1 MHANVFFKNG
11 NTTLIN
17 RLYSYKDLLLVF
29 IWREF
34 LIRYKQTA
42 IGIIWAVLQP
52 VSLMLLF
59 TFIFG
64 VVLQTTQKNYP
75 YTLFYFAGVLPWTFF
90 SGAANF
96 AVTSLSSNYNL
107 VTKIYFPRE
116 IITLSGVAINFIDY
130 LIGLIVYF
138 VLLLVYQVPITWN
151 ILWLFPLLAMLVIY
165 ITSVSLLLAALN
177 VYYRDVKL
185 ATTFLI
191 QFLFFATPVIYSIDM
206 VENRWKYILFLNPLT
221 FIVENMRRV
230 TIEGRGIVLWQLV
243 AEMLGI
249 LLVYVLVY
257 RVFIR
262 IERAFADVI

>member
-1 MHANVFFKNG
+1 MIK
-11 NTTLIN
+11 
-17 RLYSYKDLLLVF
+17 RLYQYRDLLLVF

-34 LIRYKQTA
+34 IIRYKQTS
-42 IGIIWAVLQP
+42 IGILWAILQP

-64 VVLQTTQKNYP
+64 VVLHTTQKDYP
-75 YTLFYFAGVLPWTFF
+75 FTLFYFAGVLPWTFF
-90 SGAANF
+90 SGATIF
-96 AVTSLSSNYNL
+96 SVTSLSSNFHL

-116 IITLSGVAINFIDY
+116 IIPLSGVAINFIDY
-130 LIGLIVYF
+130 LIGLAVYF
-138 VLLLVYQVPITWN
+138 LFLLVYGIPFTWN
-151 ILWLFPLLAMLVIY
+151 MLWLVPLLGMLVLFT
-165 ITSVSLLLAALN
+165 TSVSLLLSALN

-191 QFLFFATPVIYSIDM
+191 QFLFFATPVIYSIDA
-206 VENRWKYILFLNPLT
+206 VSNRWKYLLFLNPLT

-230 TIEGRGIVLWQLV
+230 TIEGREIVFWQFAIEAIGV
-243 AEMLGI
+243 I
-249 LLVYVLVY
+249 LLYQVIY

>member
-1 MHANVFFKNG
+1 M
-11 NTTLIN
+11 IR
-17 RLYSYKDLLLVF
+17 RLYAYRDLLLVF

-34 LIRYKQTA
+34 LVRYKQTA
-42 IGIIWAVLQP
+42 IGVLWAILQP

-90 SGAANF
+90 SGATNF
-96 AVTSLSSNYNL
+96 SVTSLSGNFNL

-116 IITLSGVAINFIDY
+116 IIPLSGVAINFIDY
-130 LIGLIVYF
+130 LIGLVVYF
-138 VLLLVYQVPITWN
+138 LLLLFYHIPLTWN
-151 ILWLFPLLAMLVIY
+151 FFWLIPLMVMLVMY
-165 ITSVSLLLAALN
+165 TTSLSLLLAALN

-185 ATTFLI
+185 ASTFLL
-191 QFLFFATPVIYSIDM
+191 QFLFFATPVIYSIDA
-206 VENRWKYILFLNPLT
+206 VDSRWKLLLFLNPLT

-230 TIEGRGIVLWQLV
+230 TIEGRGIILWQMG
-243 AEMLGI
+243 AEMLG
-249 LLVYVLVY
+249 VVVLYLIIY
-257 RVFIR
+257 RIFIR

>member
-1 MHANVFFKNG
+1 MICRLHAY
-11 NTTLIN
+11 
-17 RLYSYKDLLLVF
+17 RDLLLVF

-42 IGIIWAVLQP
+42 IGVIWAILQP

-64 VVLQTTQKNYP
+64 VVLQTTQKSYP

-90 SGAANF
+90 SGATNF
-96 AVTSLSSNYNL
+96 SVTSLSGNFNL

-116 IITLSGVAINFIDY
+116 IIPLSGVAINFIDY
-130 LIGLIVYF
+130 MVG
-138 VLLLVYQVPITWN
+138 LLVYFLMLFYYHVPITWN
-151 ILWLFPLLAMLVIY
+151 FLWLFPLLAMLVVY
-165 ITSVSLLLAALN
+165 ATSICLLLAALN

-185 ATTFLI
+185 ASTFLL
-191 QFLFFATPVIYSIDM
+191 QFLFFATPVIYSIDA
-206 VENRWKYILFLNPLT
+206 VDNRWKMLLFLNPLT

-230 TIEGRGIVLWQLV
+230 TIEGRGIILWQFG
-243 AEMLGI
+243 AEMLGVLI
-249 LLVYVLVY
+249 LYLAIYHI
-257 RVFIR
+257 FTR